1 VELSS
6 EASTFLSTTETTAC
20 NILAAHLRCF
30 QEVKLAFKISSPEC
44 RSSAPYML
52 KALGAMIAS
61 EHTSCICATVHVAF
75 SLSAAVV
82 RWQTSLTRQAGAYF
96 HFSDSTSDCMH
107 VAAPA
112 ATGSSFPTSEE
123 RDSNSCLLS
132 LVTGTLLAHPST
144 HQLLYM
150 KEEKEMY
157 GTTKKW
163 HMSTCKKDIWDYTK
177 MALERL

>member
-1 VELSS
+1 
-6 EASTFLSTTETTAC
+6 
-20 NILAAHLRCF
+20 
-30 QEVKLAFKISSPEC
+30 
-44 RSSAPYML
+44 ML

-132 LVTGTLLAHPST
+132 THRNSSCSSLHRSTTIHEREKRDVWDHTKMAHEYLQKK
-144 HQLLYM
+144 H
-150 KEEKEMY
+150 
-157 GTTKKW
+157 GTTQKW
-163 HMSTCKKDIWDYTK
+163 HVSACKKVIWDYTNITHEG
-177 MALERL
+177 L